1 MYILALE
8 STGPHAS
15 VAVIDEKGKV
25 TELNNE
31 GTLNHLEN
39 LMPMAREL
47 LDGAGIALSD
57 ITAIAASAGPG
68 SFTGIRIGVTTV
80 RALAQTLGIPA
91 ISVETLKSFAYG
103 AKDFDGVICSCI
115 DARRNQCYAGAFKW
129 EDGKLIEKI
138 PSGPYM
144 IDEFLEMAAGLGE
157 NTIFFG
163 DGLGRYG
170 EKIYAL
176 ENVSAAGPDERLQH
190 GSYVAKMAL
199 DIYNEGGMI
208 DYAALEPIYM
218 RKAEAERKREERLKN
233 ESAGN

>member
-15 VAVIDEKGKV
+15 VALIDDKGKV

-39 LMPMAREL
+39 LMPMTKEL
-47 LDGAGIALSD
+47 LEDAGIALSD

-68 SFTGIRIGVTTV
+68 SFTGIRIGVTTA
-80 RALAQTLGIPA
+80 RALAQTLGVPA
-91 ISVETLKSFAYG
+91 VSVETLKAFAYG
-103 AKDFDGVICSCI
+103 AQGYDGVICSCI

-129 EDGKLIEKI
+129 EDGKLKDKI
-138 PSGPYM
+138 SAGPYM
-144 IDEFLEMAAGLGE
+144 IDEFLEMVSGLGE
-157 NTIFFG
+157 KCLFFG
-163 DGLGRYG
+163 DGLIRYG

-176 ENVSAAGPDERLQH
+176 EGAEGASPEKRLQH
-190 GSYVAKMAL
+190 GGYVAKMAL
-199 DIYNEGGMI
+199 DIYNEGGAS

-233 ESAGN
+233 GSAGN